1 MATYIKGADA
11 YLPDIQ
17 PFTPDYKF
25 LSQVVNTRTDK
36 YDANFK
42 ATNDLYNKVVYAD
55 LSRQDTKDRRDQ
67 YAQQIGPQIEKIS
80 GLDLSLQSNVDA
92 AKGVFAPFFQDD
104 LTVRD
109 IVYTSRYKDE
119 MAYANLLQDSP
130 NKDRY
135 EKWWDVGVKKLNYE
149 MQDFINSSASQAL
162 RAPLPKCVEDADLA
176 ILADTVDVSVTIYSF
191 N

>member
-80 GLDLSLQSNVDA
+80 GL
-92 AKGVFAPFFQDD
+92 
-104 LTVRD
+104 
-109 IVYTSRYKDE
+109 E
-119 MAYANLLQDSP
+119 
-130 NKDRY
+130 
-135 EKWWDVGVKKLNYE
+135 
-149 MQDFINSSASQAL
+149 
-162 RAPLPKCVEDADLA
+162 
-176 ILADTVDVSVTIYSF
+176 
-191 N
+191 